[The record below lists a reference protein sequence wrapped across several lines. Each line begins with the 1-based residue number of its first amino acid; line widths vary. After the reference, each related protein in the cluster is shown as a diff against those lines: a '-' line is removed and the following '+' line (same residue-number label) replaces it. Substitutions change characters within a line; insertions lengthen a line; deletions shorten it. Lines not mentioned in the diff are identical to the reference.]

1 MKKKIGSVVAL
12 LLFTGCGPTASEL
25 ALQERQQEQRRE
37 WQEVSEYCRQRP
49 LSRPFPPLQQG
60 ERLPLP
66 EYLKRL
72 RPTWTL
78 AFTECFQREDA
89 LLAKYGQELN
99 VWGRAK
105 RAYKMAVAE
114 KVDSKQI
121 SPADGNNLIAQF
133 NLQLETTRQQLAA
146 QQTQARAA
154 EQSAAAQEATAQ
166 AQFQAAWNQ
175 MWQNMYPQQTPG
187 YRPPVICNY
196 ASYGSGMGN
205 ITCY

>member
-1 MKKKIGSVVAL
+1 MKKKIGSVAAL
-12 LLFTGCGPTASEL
+12 LLFAGCGPTASEL

-37 WQEVSEYCRQRP
+37 WQ
-49 LSRPFPPLQQG
+49 
-60 ERLPLP
+60 
-66 EYLKRL
+66 
-72 RPTWTL
+72 
-78 AFTECFQREDA
+78 
-89 LLAKYGQELN
+89 
-99 VWGRAK
+99 
-105 RAYKMAVAE
+105 AVAE

-154 EQSAAAQEATAQ
+154 QQSAAAQEAAAQ